1 MPKKY
6 PKIKHIAHYTDIRGG
21 ASQVTH
27 ASLKQKNVLF
37 TFVPWIRKLLSSDTC
52 QTNLK
57 LSTSCPR
64 HTGCLF
70 KPSLDMNTGVI
81 NSKQRRI
88 NQFQHIK
95 ANSNINKT
103 HKNKHKI
110 KTNMA
115 ED

>member
-57 LSTSCPR
+57 LLNIMSTAHWMFIQTQPR
-64 HTGCLF
+64 YEHCSY
-70 KPSLDMNTGVI
+70 K
-81 NSKQRRI
+81 
-88 NQFQHIK
+88 
-95 ANSNINKT
+95 
-103 HKNKHKI
+103 
-110 KTNMA
+110 
-115 ED
+115 